1 MLPTHTTLV
10 SCLSVRETST
20 STRPTGY
27 CQENATC
34 RLPLRPG
41 QSRCA
46 ALCCFCGCFVMCRN
60 MESLTSTLTS
70 PDVHTI
76 LNRYE
81 DTRED
86 RVATL
91 TSDKAVGTLRD
102 SFRGLYI
109 RMSLVGGLYVRMSLV
124 RGLYVRMSLVGKRW
138 DPGGSRGCPRPKT
151 HGFCTLILSLSQPLY
166 VSRMH
171 LAIRCANS
179 RSGRRPHE

>member
-1 MLPTHTTLV
+1 
-10 SCLSVRETST
+10 
-20 STRPTGY
+20 
-27 CQENATC
+27 
-34 RLPLRPG
+34 
-41 QSRCA
+41 
-46 ALCCFCGCFVMCRN
+46 

-124 RGLYVRMSLVGKRW
+124 RGLYVRMSLVGGLYVRMSLVRGLYVRMSLVRGLYVRMSLVGKRW